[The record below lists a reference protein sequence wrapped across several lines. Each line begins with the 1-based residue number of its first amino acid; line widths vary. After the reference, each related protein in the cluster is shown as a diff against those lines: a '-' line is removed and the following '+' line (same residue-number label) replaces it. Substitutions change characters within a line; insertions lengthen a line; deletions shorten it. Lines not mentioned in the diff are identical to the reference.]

1 MIINRTGNCM
11 KAIFLDID
19 GVLNNAST
27 TDSVFGCVGI
37 DDVLIKRLKKIVA
50 ATSAEIYLISTW
62 KDRWYKDADKK
73 CLQDI
78 FADHLD
84 AKFYEYGLK
93 ITDKLENEGIN
104 PDARGKLIKEF
115 LEHNEVQSFVILDD
129 VEFDYFYEHL
139 ENNFIQTDS
148 KFGLTEE
155 DVKKAIEILE
165 K

>member
-1 MIINRTGNCM
+1 M

-27 TDSVFGCVGI
+27 TDEVFGCFGI
-37 DDVLIKRLKKIVA
+37 DDLLVRRLKNIVD
-50 ATSAEIYLISTW
+50 ATEAEIYLVSTW

-93 ITDKLENEGIN
+93 ITDKLENEDIDS
-104 PDARGKLIKEF
+104 DARGKLIKEF
-115 LEHNEVQSFVILDD
+115 LKTNEMQKFVILDD
-129 VEFDYFYEHL
+129 VQFDYIYEHL
-139 ENNFIQTDS
+139 EKHFIQTDS

-155 DVKKAIEILE
+155 DVKKAIEILN
-165 K
+165 

>member
-1 MIINRTGNCM
+1 M
-11 KAIFLDID
+11 KVIFLDID

-27 TDSVFGCVGI
+27 ADRVFGCVGL
-37 DDVLIKRLKKIVA
+37 DGVLIKRLKNIVD
-50 ATSAEIYLISTW
+50 ATEAEIYLVSTW
-62 KDRWYKDADKK
+62 KDCWYKDVDKK

-93 ITDKLENEGIN
+93 IADKLENEDIN

-115 LEHNEVQSFVILDD
+115 LKTKEVQSFVILDD

-148 KFGLTEE
+148 KFGLSEE
-155 DVKKAIEILE
+155 DVKKAIEILN
-165 K
+165 